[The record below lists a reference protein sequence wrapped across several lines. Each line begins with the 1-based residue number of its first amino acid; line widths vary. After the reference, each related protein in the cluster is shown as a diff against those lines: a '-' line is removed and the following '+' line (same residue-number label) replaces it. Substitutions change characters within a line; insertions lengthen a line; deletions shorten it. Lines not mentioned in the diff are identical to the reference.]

1 MDDNITTSVR
11 TRTISAPDLVR
22 ADICILGAGISGVS
36 AALEAARLGRRVVL
50 IDGAPALGGQA
61 IGSIIGT
68 IIGLYSHG
76 PRPYQLT
83 HGIAD
88 EIIAELEPI
97 GALHRRHS
105 ARGTITFQ
113 YDVVQFGRW
122 IERKVEEAG
131 ITVVVGAILTE
142 VGFANRRVERL
153 QLATRFG
160 AVTIEADG
168 YVDASGD
175 ASLCWQAGLAVRE
188 PDTPIYGSLNFLL
201 EGFDEQKVATLDH
214 QELYER
220 LAEQG
225 YKYGLV
231 RHDGF
236 LFSFPGKGFALANI
250 THIPTPLDP
259 LQAANTVFAGRNQA
273 DNVVQF
279 LKDEYPDMFQAV
291 RIRAYGNPGLRQT
304 RWIVG
309 RHQLMLDEIRSG
321 SRPSDAVVRCAWS
334 VELHDKLSLVHWENF
349 GPDHMHY
356 VPLGSMIPRDA
367 DNIVATGRCIDADPY
382 ALSSVRVMGPCIGM
396 GAAAAHGLDLAGAG
410 PVHQID
416 IAELQRRLYDN
427 LERTD

>member
-1 MDDNITTSVR
+1 MDDSMTTSVR
-11 TRTISAPDLVR
+11 TRATAAPALAH
-22 ADICILGAGISGVS
+22 ADICVLGAGISGVC

-50 IDGAPALGGQA
+50 VDGAPALGGQA

-88 EIIAELEPI
+88 ELIGELEQS
-97 GALHRRHS
+97 GALHRRQS
-105 ARGTITFQ
+105 ARGTFTFQ
-113 YDVVQFGRW
+113 YDVVQLGRW

-131 ITVVVGAILTE
+131 ITVLLGAILTE
-142 VGFANRRVERL
+142 APFVHGRVE
-153 QLATRFG
+153 QLRFATRFG
-160 AVTIEADG
+160 TVTVVANG

-175 ASLCWQAGLAVRE
+175 ASLCWQAGLEVRE
-188 PDTPIYGSLNFLL
+188 PDTPAYGSLNFLL
-201 EGFDEQKVATLDH
+201 EGFDEQKMASFDH
-214 QELYER
+214 HELYDR
-220 LAEQG
+220 LAEVG
-225 YKYGLV
+225 HKYGLV

-259 LQAANTVFAGRNQA
+259 LLAASTVFAGRKQA
-273 DNVVQF
+273 DSVVQF
-279 LKDEYPDMFQAV
+279 LKDQYPDIFQNARV
-291 RIRAYGNPGLRQT
+291 RAYGNPGLRQT

-309 RHQLMLDEIRSG
+309 RHQLTLDEIRSG
-321 SRPSDAVVRCAWS
+321 VRPGDAVVRCAWS
-334 VELHDKLSLVHWENF
+334 VELHDKLSLVHWEEF

-356 VPLGSMIPRDA
+356 IPLGSMLPRDA
-367 DNIVATGRCIDADPY
+367 ENIVATGCCIDADPY

-396 GAAAAHGLDLAGAG
+396 GAAAAHSLDLAGAG
-410 PVHQID
+410 SVQKID

>member
-1 MDDNITTSVR
+1 MDDNSTTSVR
-11 TRTISAPDLVR
+11 TRAMSAPALVR
-22 ADICILGAGISGVS
+22 ADICVLGAGISGIS

-50 IDGAPALGGQA
+50 VDGAPALGGQA

-113 YDVVQFGRW
+113 YDVVQLGRW

-131 ITVVVGAILTE
+131 ITVLVGAILTE
-142 VGFANRRVERL
+142 VAFANRRVERL
-153 QLATRFG
+153 QFATRFG
-160 AVTIEADG
+160 TVMVEADG
-168 YVDASGD
+168 YIDASGD

-201 EGFDEQKVATLDH
+201 EGFDEQKVAALDH

-259 LQAANTVFAGRNQA
+259 LQAANTVFAGRKQA

-309 RHQLMLDEIRSG
+309 RHQLALGEIRSG
-321 SRPSDAVVRCAWS
+321 FRPSDAVVRCAWS
-334 VELHDKLSLVHWENF
+334 VELHDKLSLVHWEEF

-356 VPLGSMIPRDA
+356 VPLGSMVPRDA

-396 GAAAAHGLDLAGAG
+396 GAAAAHSLDLAGTG

>member
-1 MDDNITTSVR
+1 MDDSMTTSVR
-11 TRTISAPDLVR
+11 TRATAAPALAH
-22 ADICILGAGISGVS
+22 ADICVLGAGISGVS

-50 IDGAPALGGQA
+50 VDGAPALGGQA

-88 EIIAELEPI
+88 ELIGELELS
-97 GALHRRHS
+97 GALHRRQS
-105 ARGTITFQ
+105 GRATFTFQ
-113 YDVVQFGRW
+113 YDVVQLGRW

-131 ITVVVGAILTE
+131 ITVLLGAILTE
-142 VGFANRRVERL
+142 APFANGRVEQL
-153 QLATRFG
+153 QFATRFG
-160 AVTIEADG
+160 PVAVAANG

-188 PDTPIYGSLNFLL
+188 PDTPVYGSLNFLL
-201 EGFDEQKVATLDH
+201 EGFDQQKMASFDH
-214 QELYER
+214 HELYDR
-220 LAEQG
+220 LAELG
-225 YKYGLV
+225 HKYGLV

-259 LQAANTVFAGRNQA
+259 LQAASTVFAGRRQA
-273 DNVVQF
+273 DSVVQF
-279 LKDEYPDMFQAV
+279 LKDQYPDIFQNARV
-291 RIRAYGNPGLRQT
+291 RAYGNPGLRQT

-309 RHQLMLDEIRSG
+309 RHQLTLDEIRSG
-321 SRPSDAVVRCAWS
+321 VRPGDAVVRCAWS
-334 VELHDKLSLVHWENF
+334 VELHDKLSLVHWEEF

-356 VPLGSMIPRDA
+356 IPLGSMLPRDA
-367 DNIVATGRCIDADPY
+367 ENIVATGRCIDADPY

-396 GAAAAHGLDLAGAG
+396 GAAAAHSLDLAGAG
-410 PVHQID
+410 SVQQID